1 MKRFLQLRKVIVQ
14 FIKLILKQ
22 IHMKEFQEVTLFLKR
37 GVHLKGC
44 MRFANKRLH
53 RNIEWWMATGINC
66 VLLFPKEMR
75 MEKRFKPLRQFVQL
89 VRQSVK
95 N

>member
-37 GVHLKGC
+37 GVHLKKC
-44 MRFANKRLH
+44 LMYVSRMLH
-53 RNIEWWMATGINC
+53 RNIEISFIN
-66 VLLFPKEMR
+66 
-75 MEKRFKPLRQFVQL
+75 LRI
-89 VRQSVK
+89 
-95 N
+95 